1 MVAGHAAFSHPGH
14 AWRKDG
20 GSAPPP
26 NQDAFFVLRIDD
38 HNVAYGVFDGHG
50 HDNGA
55 RAAHRADDP
64 SPPSLIPDLTT
75 TPHFLPP
82 QAR

>member
-55 RAAHRADDP
+55 RSAHRADDP
-64 SPPSLIPDLTT
+64 SPPSLLTH
-75 TPHFLPP
+75 PAFLPP